1 MLGDVLV
8 WLLQGC
14 GLAFVAW
21 GGYLCLSER
30 ERRSGR
36 DRRRAPRG
44 GRRLQDALPAGTA
57 AARPMATSAMIARGQ
72 PTPGER
78 AARMVA

>member
-21 GGYLCLSER
+21 GGYLCLAER

-36 DRRRAPRG
+36 DRRRSLRG
-44 GRRLQDALPAGTA
+44 GRRPQDALPPGTA
-57 AARPMATSAMIARGQ
+57 AARPTATSATVARGQ
-72 PTPGER
+72 STPGER